1 MSKIT
6 RDQRKFKFETLQLHV
21 GQEQPDPVTDA
32 RAVPIYQTSSY
43 VFRNCIMQQHVSD
56 LQMQVT
62 FTDVLQTRQRTYL
75 RRGSQHLRV
84 APQHLQ

>member
-32 RAVPIYQTSSY
+32 RAVPIYQTSSATA
-43 VFRNCIMQQHVSD
+43 IMQQHVSD
-56 LQMQVT
+56 LQMPVT
-62 FTDVLQTRQRTYL
+62 FTDVLQTRQRMYL

-84 APQHLQ
+84 VPQHLQ